1 MAKTDWNAIKSEYL
15 AGIVSIRKIGILY
28 GISETAIR
36 KKARSGGWVR
46 NPASAKAKRVAEK
59 LATDIKNAEGV
70 AKTIID
76 DAVDQ
81 DVADMMLGL
90 DVAREI
96 LRKVQERVRL
106 EPDDRGLKVLSE
118 TLRLNIDTIRKIR
131 GLDEK
136 DDSPEDLSNYSEEQ
150 LLAELERLQS

>member
-36 KKARSGGWVR
+36 KKAKAEGWVR

-59 LATDIKNAEGV
+59 LATDLKSAEGV

-96 LRKVQERVRL
+96 LGKVQERVRL